1 MFFNYF
7 KIAFRQLKKNRLFS
21 FTNIAGLSIGVA
33 SCLLILLFIAYELS
47 FDRWIPRIDQIVR
60 PHAEINFGGNEDAYP
75 FVGSIVGPD
84 AAAQLPEIEAW
95 ARVRTYGG
103 YLVKVDQTDQQNAL
117 ERRVMSVDNSF
128 LNLFSLNLLA
138 GDPGSALNEPNTLVI
153 SKTTA
158 EKYFNSVDAAL
169 GKSLLLDNKKVWKVN
184 GVYADIPPTTHFQAD
199 LLLSLAGNEE
209 IKQESPLWATSN
221 NFYTY
226 FLLRDGVDYDSF
238 KEKFLK
244 LSRDKISITS
254 SQLLGMSLEEFE
266 ATGQYARMDLDK
278 VADIHLYSKFGSELT
293 PGGNIRY
300 IYIFG
305 AIALFILLIACIN
318 FMNLTTAKSAQR
330 SMEIGVRKVMG
341 STKQNLV
348 TQFLSES
355 FLMSF
360 IAVVIA
366 VLIAFLALPSF
377 NELTARHIGMPWE
390 KPLFWI
396 SLIAGILVTGFLAGS
411 YPAIVLAR
419 FDPIRALKGQK
430 SKAVS
435 RINLRS
441 VLVVF
446 QFMIAIVLIVGSIM
460 IYRQLNY
467 IQHKDLGFN
476 KEQVLIINNTYA
488 LGDQVQ
494 SFKNRVLSQPSVS
507 SATVSSYLPVP
518 SSYSNS
524 TYSKSREFR
533 QDQSINMQEWRVDY
547 DYAKTLD
554 LKMDEGRFFDQ
565 KFPTDSFGVVINE
578 AAAKILNYP
587 EPLGQKIYGIKGQL
601 SHQPQPED
609 FTEYTIIGVVKDF
622 NWQSLHDKIGA
633 LSMFLEPSQGLV
645 SIRYQA
651 DDSKALLTAIENI
664 WKEMAPTQPFSYRFM
679 DESFS
684 RMYEAEQRI
693 GKIALI
699 FAFLAILVSCLGLFG
714 LTHFVTELRRKE
726 IGIRKV
732 LGATT
737 ESIVQMLNRE
747 FIVLVLIA
755 MVIATPIAW
764 YAMNRWLSD
773 FAYRVN
779 ISWWIFALA
788 GLIALGIALLTVSF
802 QSLKAA
808 LANPVNS
815 IKSE

>member
-524 TYSKSREFR
+524 TYSKTREFR

-587 EPLGQKIYGIKGQL
+587 EPLGQKIYGITGQL

>member
-587 EPLGQKIYGIKGQL
+587 EPLGQKIYGITGQL

>member
-47 FDRWIPRIDQIVR
+47 FDRWIPNIDRIVR

-84 AAAQLPEIEAW
+84 AAAQLPEIESW
-95 ARVRTYGG
+95 SRVRTYGG
-103 YLVKVDQTDQQNAL
+103 YLVKVDQTNQQNNL
-117 ERRVMSVDNSF
+117 ERQVMSVDNAF
-128 LNLFSLNLLA
+128 INLFSLKMLA
-138 GDPGSALNEPNTLVI
+138 GDAGSALNEPNTLI
-153 SKTTA
+153 LSASAAK
-158 EKYFNSVDAAL
+158 KYFGTPEAAL
-169 GKSLLLDNKKVWKVN
+169 GNNLLLDNEKIWKVN

-199 LLLSLAGNEE
+199 MLLSLAGNEE
-209 IKQESPLWATSN
+209 IKKESPLWATSN

-226 FLLRDGVDYDSF
+226 FLLRKGVDYDEF
-238 KEKFLK
+238 KQKFLN
-244 LSRDKISITS
+244 LSREKISITAR
-254 SQLLGMSLEEFE
+254 QLLGMTLQEFE

-278 VADIHLYSKFGSELT
+278 VADIHLYSKLGGELS

-305 AIALFILLIACIN
+305 AIAIFILLIACIN
-318 FMNLTTAKSAQR
+318 FMNLTSAKSSQR

-341 STKQNLV
+341 SSKQNLFS
-348 TQFLSES
+348 QFLSES

-360 IAVVIA
+360 LAVVVAVIIA
-366 VLIAFLALPSF
+366 LLALPAF
-377 NELTARHIGMPWE
+377 NTLTARQITMPWTS
-390 KPLFWI
+390 PVFWAC
-396 SLIAGILVTGFLAGS
+396 LIGGILITGFLAGG
-411 YPAIVLAR
+411 YPAMVLAS
-419 FDPIRALKGQK
+419 FDPIRSLKGQK
-430 SKAVS
+430 LKSAG

-446 QFMIAIVLIVGSIM
+446 QFMIAIVLIVGSIL

-467 IQHKDLGFN
+467 IQNKDLGFN
-476 KEQVLIINNTYA
+476 KEQILIINNTYA
-488 LGDQVQ
+488 LGDQIQ
-494 SFKNRVLSQPSVS
+494 SFKNRILSQPEVS
-507 SATVSSYLPVP
+507 SATISSYLPVP

-524 TYSKSREFR
+524 TYTKSREFR
-533 QDQSINMQEWRVDY
+533 QDQSINMQEWKVDF

-554 LKMDEGRFFDQ
+554 LKMSEGRFFDP

-578 AAAKILNYP
+578 AAAKILNFP
-587 EPLGQKIYGIKGQL
+587 NPLGHKLYGIAGQL
-601 SHQPQPED
+601 SGPPKPED

-622 NWQSLHDKIGA
+622 NWQSLHDKVGA
-633 LSMFLEPSQGLV
+633 LSMFLEPSRGLV
-645 SIRYQA
+645 SVRYQA
-651 DDSKALLTAIENI
+651 KDSKSLIRSIEGM
-664 WKEMAPTQPFSYRFM
+664 WKEMAPSQPFSYRFM

-684 RMYEAEQRI
+684 RMYESEQRI

-737 ESIVQMLNRE
+737 ESIVRMLNKE
-747 FIVLVLIA
+747 FLILVLVALA
-755 MVIATPIAW
+755 IATPIAW
-764 YAMNRWLSD
+764 YAMNKWLSD
-773 FAYRVN
+773 FAYRVD
-779 ISWWIFALA
+779 ISWWVFVVA
-788 GLIALGIALLTVSF
+788 GIIALGIALLTVSF

-808 LANPVNS
+808 LVNPVNS

>member
-254 SQLLGMSLEEFE
+254 SQLLGMSLDEFE

-524 TYSKSREFR
+524 TYSKTREFR

-578 AAAKILNYP
+578 AAAKILNYA

-651 DDSKALLTAIENI
+651 DDSKALLNAIENI

>member
-184 GVYADIPPTTHFQAD
+184 GVYTDIPPTTHFQAD

-254 SQLLGMSLEEFE
+254 SQLLGMSLDEFE

-524 TYSKSREFR
+524 TYSKTREFR

-587 EPLGQKIYGIKGQL
+587 EPLGQKIYGITGQL